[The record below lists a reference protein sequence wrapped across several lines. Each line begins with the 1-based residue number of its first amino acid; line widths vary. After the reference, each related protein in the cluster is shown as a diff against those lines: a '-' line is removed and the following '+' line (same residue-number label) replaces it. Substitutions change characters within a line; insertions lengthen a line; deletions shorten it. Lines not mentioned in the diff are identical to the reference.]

1 MSRVE
6 EETVLVGDEMDR
18 TLETYTM
25 EKSTWVRRTE
35 GREHRAWA
43 FRQGALWNKLFGHSE
58 QEFSQIRA
66 QFPAPVVALS

>member
-18 TLETYTM
+18 TLETYTV

-35 GREHRAWA
+35 GSVHRAWA
-43 FRQGALWNKLFGHSE
+43 FRQGALWNKLLGHSE
-58 QEFSQIRA
+58 QEFTQIRT
-66 QFPAPVVALS
+66 QFPAPVVSLS